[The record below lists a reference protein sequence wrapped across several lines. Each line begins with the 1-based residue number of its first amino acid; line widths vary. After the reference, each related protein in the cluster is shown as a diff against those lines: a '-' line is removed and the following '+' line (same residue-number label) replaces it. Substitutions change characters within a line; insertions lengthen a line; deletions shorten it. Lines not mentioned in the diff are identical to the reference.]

1 MSRIFFFFIF
11 AALFS
16 GCGYH
21 FENQDERLS
30 LSIPYV
36 RGDNEGQLTNELI
49 RQFAYSGGYDY
60 VKDGGNLL
68 LKVVVIGDGTEKI
81 GYRYDRNE
89 FTGELQTNLLPTENR
104 RTITAEVT
112 LINSP
117 TGEILIGPHLVEA
130 SSDYD
135 YTDVNSI
142 QDLAFT
148 TPSGKLETVLNFSLG
163 QVDSV
168 EGAQDDAIEPIY
180 RNLAKKIITA
190 ILNYSSSLLTR

>member
-1 MSRIFFFFIF
+1 MKNVFSFFIF
-11 AALFS
+11 VALLT

-21 FENQDERLS
+21 FEDQDERLS

-49 RQFAYSGGYDY
+49 RQFAYSGGYTY

-68 LKVVVIGDGTEKI
+68 LKVLIIGDGTEKV

-89 FTGELQTNLLPTENR
+89 FTGKLQTNLLATENR
-104 RTITAEVT
+104 RTIKAEVT
-112 LINSP
+112 LVNAA
-117 TGEILIGPHLVEA
+117 TDEILIGPHLVEA

-142 QDLAFT
+142 QDLAFV

-163 QVDSV
+163 QVDSI
-168 EGAQDDAIEPIY
+168 EGAQDDAIVPIY
-180 RNLAKKIITA
+180 RNLAKKIVAGMVNFSFPSTK
-190 ILNYSSSLLTR
+190 